1 MIYELVHFISKF
13 VVIYLDGIFIHHD
26 LIAYHQLHDHI
37 TLSIHYHIH
46 AIDKPSH
53 YDIILHR
60 GCIDHIHNTFVCT
73 MNAFAPMNALHL
85 IPYHLAKLHVLC
97 HEQSCLTDSFLHDG
111 HLVCANHCISK
122 CRLCLL
128 FLHVYHSGDTLEY
141 LDCAMSST
149 SSNYKSVHDNRFHG
163 DEVFDP
169 RSDLSQG
176 RGDDAEHPT
185 IIPMYTRAYAIGPK
199 VNSLLSESSLSA
211 CKTWMLLQARTLCIL
226 RYTRGDHGEPKDQGQ
241 VCAGAKEGEGRRDS
255 CYRPRTSGPSPDIRP
270 DPRKSGAHHRTH
282 PKLNPVSP
290 DIRPEART
298 SGSS

>member
-1 MIYELVHFISKF
+1 MIYELVHFLSKF
-13 VVIYLDGIFIHHD
+13 VVIFLDGIFIHHD
-26 LIAYHQLHDHI
+26 HNVDHQLHDSLHL
-37 TLSIHYHIH
+37 LSIHCHIH

-60 GCIDHIHNTFVCT
+60 GCIDHIHNTFVCA
-73 MNAFAPMNALHL
+73 MNAFAPMNALHT
-85 IPYHLAKLHVLC
+85 IPYLLDKLHAPC
-97 HEQSCLTDSFLHDG
+97 HAQSCRTDSFLHDG
-111 HLVCANHCISK
+111 HFVCANHCISK

-185 IIPMYTRAYAIGPK
+185 IIPMYTRAYAFGPK
-199 VNSLLSESSLSA
+199 VNPLLNASPFYSCETWLLPHA
-211 CKTWMLLQARTLCIL
+211 KTLHVLT
-226 RYTRGDHGEPKDQGQ
+226 
-241 VCAGAKEGEGRRDS
+241 
-255 CYRPRTSGPSPDIRP
+255 
-270 DPRKSGAHHRTH
+270 
-282 PKLNPVSP
+282 N
-290 DIRPEART
+290 
-298 SGSS
+298 